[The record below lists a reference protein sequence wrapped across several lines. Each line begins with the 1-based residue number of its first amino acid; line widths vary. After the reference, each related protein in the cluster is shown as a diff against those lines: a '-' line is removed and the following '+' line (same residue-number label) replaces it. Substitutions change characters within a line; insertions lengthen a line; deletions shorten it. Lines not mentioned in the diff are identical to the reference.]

1 MRNRLKAVRSTLN
14 LTQAEFAKTI
24 GLTRATI
31 ASYEGGYLDVSE
43 RTINDICRVHNIN
56 EKWYKNKYL
65 KKSSILTKLYVW
77 LFRKK
82 FFLICKISLILK
94 K

>member
-31 ASYEGGYLDVSE
+31 ASY
-43 RTINDICRVHNIN
+43 
-56 EKWYKNKYL
+56 
-65 KKSSILTKLYVW
+65 
-77 LFRKK
+77 
-82 FFLICKISLILK
+82 
-94 K
+94 